1 MHERHTSAL
10 GGLGDDLVAEDIA
23 GVGGV
28 ELLDVRAA
36 EPAGEHAHEL
46 PRPLGLGH
54 VRERRL
60 SVLPDDHGAHGRI
73 VGREERSR
81 MAVKLHRCPLLWA
94 KASGHPC
101 WRVQKALDDMGVEY
115 EIVKEPWPLR
125 GRRKDL
131 IAATGQ
137 SSLPAIE
144 LEDGSW
150 YREQSAE
157 MEREIRAGRLGS
169 PG

>member
-1 MHERHTSAL
+1 MHERHASAL

-23 GVGGV
+23 GVGGI

-46 PRPLGLGH
+46 ARPVGLGD

-94 KASGHPC
+94 KASRHPC

-137 SSLPAIE
+137 SALPAIE

-150 YREQSAE
+150 YREQSAD
-157 MEREIRAGRLGS
+157 MEREIRAGRFGS
-169 PG
+169 AT